1 MQTSTQ
7 FLRVPAW
14 ETIIDRKFITV
25 SPETTIVDVL
35 TLVNC
40 HSTQYIGEYSA
51 PKMGLLENSQ
61 QLNLVT
67 STVARQQPTQCLNN
81 KKLANYILT
90 VTPTKLIGI
99 LSIQDLQIL
108 RMGNQDLGTTKIA
121 EVVRPTTIA
130 LKLSSQQDSGQ
141 ILSLLQ
147 QHQLHYLPVIDS
159 QSQPIGVISYKT
171 IGEALQSVNGQEK
184 DNLADSTLYS
194 QLQYSS
200 LIPPP
205 ESPVS
210 HHSLQLLELLNPIVE
225 TITGKLRI
233 KQVLPTIT
241 NQIRALFNIS
251 SCVIWLHNN
260 SQPYLSETNLDQSSL
275 LDFSCQIAQHYHQS
289 LTQGEPIILPK
300 INGNCPVSLRQL
312 AHNYQIYASLV
323 IPLIYQ
329 GSYLGSLCL
338 HHDSVREW
346 DGNEISFSRIIAAH
360 CAVAIYHSHLA
371 EASSIPAEAI
381 GINITEHKKA
391 LEAMQES
398 EERFR
403 LLADN
408 APVLIWMSNEKNQCT
423 FFNKTWLDFRGR
435 TLEQEQDNGW
445 TQGIH
450 PEDLQHCL
458 LTYTSVLDNHHNF
471 ELEYRLRRADGEY
484 RWLMNTGVPRF
495 THSGDFA
502 GYIGSCLDIT
512 ARKQVEEALRDSEA
526 HYRLVVEDQ
535 TELICRFKPNYHLT
549 FVNQAYCR
557 YFGKERSQL
566 LAHSFLPLLLPE
578 EQTKIID
585 CLRSLTH
592 QEPTREVE
600 NLIVTPQG
608 EVYWQHWTYRAI
620 FNEQHQLIEFQGV
633 GQDIT
638 ERVRAQQ
645 ALEEANEALEAM
657 VNERTA
663 ALNESNKYLRSEIVK
678 RFSLTRQ
685 LKDSQ
690 HKLRDTRI
698 LQQAILDS
706 TSYSIMATSPTGV
719 ILTFNRAA
727 EKLLGYRAQEVI
739 GRTTP
744 ILFHDSA
751 EINQRLQQLEQE
763 NWPDL
768 RGDFDVVVAKARQ
781 GELEE
786 REWTY
791 IRQDGH
797 RFPVLLSVTP
807 LYNATDKLSGF
818 LVIGRDIT
826 ASKQAQENLRLR
838 ERAMAAS
845 NNGIVIA
852 VATEPDLPVIYANK
866 AFEKITG
873 YSPAEIMGC
882 NCRLLQ
888 DDDNNQPELDI
899 LRQALREHRSCTV
912 VLRNY
917 RKDGTPF
924 WNELSVSPIYDS
936 QGNLTHY
943 IGIQNDITVR
953 RNAVEE
959 LEKAKAQLQAVL
971 DAVPGM
977 VSWVDA
983 NCRYLGV
990 NQHLA
995 HTYNRPPQAFVGQS
1009 VNFLKSSWEFH
1020 DLMKR
1025 FFATNA
1031 QKVTREIKTK
1041 VEGQFRNYLVA
1052 AQKYQQGNA
1061 AVTVGIDIT
1070 TLKQTEEE
1078 LRTATSRLSAL
1089 IENLQAG
1096 VVVEDELGRI
1106 VLINQVF
1113 CDIFDIAVVPGAL
1126 IGADFTNFPQEYKHH
1141 CTQPTEFVQRYQ
1153 EILKMRKVVT
1163 DEEIQFADGRTFER
1177 DYVPIIVADNY
1188 CGHLW
1193 MYSDITERKHS
1204 EAELRQALR
1213 KEKELS
1219 ELKSRFVTNTSHE
1232 FRTPLTTILSS
1243 SELLEHYRHQWTEE
1257 KQLTH
1262 IHRIQKSV
1270 KHMTQLLNDIL
1281 IIGKAEAGRLEFK
1294 PVLINLELF
1303 CQELAEELQ
1312 LNGKNHHRIFLNH
1325 QGHCSQVLLDEKLL
1339 RHILTNLLSNAM
1351 KYSPGEST
1359 IELFFACQ
1367 DDQLVLCVRDQGI
1380 GIPELDQAH
1389 LFESFHRATNVG
1401 NIQGTGLGLSIVNK
1415 CVQVHG
1421 GEISLHSQVGQ
1432 GTTFT
1437 VKLPLNS

>member
-1 MQTSTQ
+1 MRTSTQ
-7 FLRVPAW
+7 FLCVPAL
-14 ETIIDRKFITV
+14 ETIIDRKFIIV
-25 SPETTIVDVL
+25 SPETTVVDVL
-35 TLVNC
+35 TLVNI
-40 HSTQYIGEYSA
+40 HNVNQASESIAAEEFVLG
-51 PKMGLLENSQ
+51 NSH
-61 QLNLVT
+61 QLGQFTT
-67 STVARQQPTQCLNN
+67 STTTKQKTQLLQTKSLQNHKPVN
-81 KKLANYILT
+81 YVLVISQTQLMGISNIKELQTLADLVKNLANI
-90 VTPTKLIGI
+90 K
-99 LSIQDLQIL
+99 
-108 RMGNQDLGTTKIA
+108 MA
-121 EVVRPTTIA
+121 EVVHLNHTT
-130 LKLSSQQDSGQ
+130 LQLSPEQDLWMA
-141 ILSLLQ
+141 LSLLK
-147 QHQLHYLPVIDS
+147 QHQLSYLPVIDS
-159 QSQPIGVISYKT
+159 QSQPIGIISYQT
-171 IGEALQSVNGQEK
+171 ICEALEPSNGQIEENFLLTHQQEK
-184 DNLADSTLYS
+184 TTNSKLSHPC
-194 QLQYSS
+194 SS
-200 LIPPP
+200 LVNQG
-205 ESPVS
+205 ESLVS
-210 HHSLQLLELLNPIVE
+210 SYSLKLLGLLNPIVE
-225 TITGKLRI
+225 GMAEKLGIEQVMQRI
-233 KQVLPTIT
+233 ANQLPVTL
-241 NQIRALFNIS
+241 QIG
-251 SCVIWLHNN
+251 SCVILLSNGE
-260 SQPYLSETNLDQSSL
+260 QKYLSENNFNQDSL
-275 LDFSCQIAQHYHQS
+275 LDFSYQVDQHYYQS
-289 LTQGEPIILPK
+289 LAQGQPIILPT
-300 INGNCPVSLRQL
+300 INGNCPISIRQS
-312 AHNYQIYASLV
+312 AQNYQICASLV
-323 IPLIYQ
+323 IPLVYQ
-329 GSYLGSLCL
+329 ESYLGSIYL
-338 HHDSVREW
+338 HHHSVREW
-346 DGNEISFSRIIAAH
+346 SINEITLITIIAAH
-360 CAVAIYHSHLA
+360 CTMAIH
-371 EASSIPAEAI
+371 EARYP
-381 GINITEHKKA
+381 
-391 LEAMQES
+391 
-398 EERFR
+398 
-403 LLADN
+403 
-408 APVLIWMSNEKNQCT
+408 
-423 FFNKTWLDFRGR
+423 
-435 TLEQEQDNGW
+435 
-445 TQGIH
+445 
-450 PEDLQHCL
+450 
-458 LTYTSVLDNHHNF
+458 
-471 ELEYRLRRADGEY
+471 
-484 RWLMNTGVPRF
+484 
-495 THSGDFA
+495 
-502 GYIGSCLDIT
+502 
-512 ARKQVEEALRDSEA
+512 
-526 HYRLVVEDQ
+526 LVVEDQ
-535 TELICRFKPNYHLT
+535 TELICRFAPNYHLT

-557 YFGKERSQL
+557 YFSQEHSQL
-566 LAHSFLPLLLPE
+566 LGNSFLPLLPLE
-578 EQTKIID
+578 EQIKIIN
-585 CLRSLTH
+585 CLGSLTH
-592 QEPTREVE
+592 QEPTGEVE

-608 EVYWQHWTYRAI
+608 EVRWQHWTHRAI
-620 FNEQHQLIEFQGV
+620 FDEQHNLIEFQAV

-645 ALEEANEALEAM
+645 ALEEANDTLEAI

-706 TSYSIMATSPTGV
+706 ASYSIMATSPTGI

-727 EKLLGYRAQEVI
+727 EKLLGYKAQELI

-744 ILFHDSA
+744 IIFHDSE
-751 EINQRLQQLEQE
+751 EINQRLQQLERE
-763 NWPDL
+763 NSRDL
-768 RGDFDVVVAKARQ
+768 PGGFDVVVAKARQ

-791 IRQDGH
+791 IRQDGR
-797 RFPVLLSVTP
+797 RFPVLLSITP
-807 LYNATDKLSGF
+807 LYNNADKLSGF

-888 DDDNNQPELDI
+888 GDDHDQPELNL

-924 WNELSVSPIYDS
+924 WNELSVSPIYDG

-943 IGIQNDITVR
+943 IGIQNDITAR
-953 RNAVEE
+953 RSAVEE

-977 VSWVDA
+977 VSWVDDK
-983 NCRYLGV
+983 CHYLGV

-995 HTYNRPPQAFVGQS
+995 DNYNRPPEEFVNQP
-1009 VNFLKSSWEFH
+1009 VNFLNGSIEFD
-1020 DLMKR
+1020 DLMRR

-1031 QKVTREIKTK
+1031 QKVNREIKA
-1041 VEGQFRNYLVA
+1041 VVGGQLRSYLVA

-1061 AVTVGIDIT
+1061 AVSVGFDIT
-1070 TLKQTEEE
+1070 ALKQTEEE

-1106 VLINQVF
+1106 VLINQAF
-1113 CDIFDIAVVPGAL
+1113 CEIFNIPVVPGAL
-1126 IGADFTNFPQEYKHH
+1126 IGADFANFAQEYQHC
-1141 CTQPTEFVQRYQ
+1141 CTQPQKFVRRYQ
-1153 EILKMRKVVT
+1153 EIVLAREVVT
-1163 DEEIQFADGRTFER
+1163 DEEIQFVDGRTFER
-1177 DYVPIIVADNY
+1177 DYVPIIVANSY

-1193 MYSDITERKHS
+1193 MYSDITERKRS
-1204 EAELRQALR
+1204 EAELRQALV

-1243 SELLEHYRHQWTEE
+1243 SELLEHYRHQWPEE

-1294 PVLINLELF
+1294 PALINLELF
-1303 CQELAEELQ
+1303 CHELAEELQ
-1312 LNGKNHHRIFLNH
+1312 LNGKNQHEISLNY
-1325 QGHCSQVLLDEKLL
+1325 QGNLSQVLLDAKLL

-1351 KYSPGEST
+1351 KYSPHGST
-1359 IELFFACQ
+1359 IELFYACQ
-1367 DDQLVLCVRDQGI
+1367 DCQAIFRVQDQGI
-1380 GIPELDQAH
+1380 GIPAEDQTR

-1421 GEISLHSQVGQ
+1421 GEIAVHSQVGN

-1437 VKLPLNS
+1437 VKLPLK